1 MAELPGAAGLLT
13 AALPSLR
20 QRSGQPATWPIT
32 KGNLVP
38 HPASDPAAQAHGQ
51 PGFRVFTAA
60 DLDQLTARAG
70 LPPARRLKI
79 QTAAAVTG
87 FRVTSY
93 VTDELIDW
101 SAAPDD
107 PIYRLYFPD
116 EDVLAGAGTGLARQA
131 APGSRAGAAAQQ
143 AGSRPAPGRARP
155 GDPALPGVRRAG
167 HDTVMVVPARES
179 ASRRYAITRPGRTW
193 PARGPGPAMSADGVP
208 RLTAYLAAH
217 PEVTSV
223 QLTGGDPLIMGAAAL
238 RRYIEPLLAV
248 EQLASIRISTS
259 ALACW
264 PHRFLNGP
272 DGDADDTLRLFG
284 QVCAAGK
291 NLTLMA
297 GFCHPRELEPAAAGE
312 AARRIQGTGAL
323 ISTQAPV
330 TGSVNDA
337 AGIWAAMWR
346 TQVRMGMV
354 PGTMNLSRVTGP
366 GRYFTVPLARARQI
380 FTRAY
385 AGVTGLAR
393 TVRGPAMRDE
403 HGTVCIDG
411 TAVIGTQE
419 VFVLRYI
426 QARDPRLIG
435 APFYAAFDPDAAWLT
450 ELKPAPGLP
459 ADPRPR

>member
-1 MAELPGAAGLLT
+1 V
-13 AALPSLR
+13 
-20 QRSGQPATWPIT
+20 TWPIT

-38 HPASDPAAQAHGQ
+38 HPAPGPAAQAHGQ

-70 LPPARRLKI
+70 LPPARRLRI
-79 QTAAAVTG
+79 QAAAAVTG

-116 EDVLAGAGTGLARQA
+116 EDVLAGAGTGLGRQT
-131 APGSRAGAAAQQ
+131 
-143 AGSRPAPGRARP
+143 APGRPRP
-155 GDPALPGVRRAG
+155 GDPVLPGVRRAA

-179 ASRRYAITRPGRTW
+179 ASRRYAITCPGRTW
-193 PARGPGPAMSADGVP
+193 PARGPGPAMSADGIP

-223 QLTGGDPLIMGAAAL
+223 QLTGGDPLMMGAAAL
-238 RRYIEPLLAV
+238 RRHIEPLLAV

-312 AARRIQGTGAL
+312 AARRIRDTGAL
-323 ISTQAPV
+323 ICTQAPV
-330 TGSVNDA
+330 AGSVNDA
-337 AGIWAAMWR
+337 ASIWAVIWR

-354 PGTMNLSRVTGP
+354 PGTMNLNHVTGP
-366 GRYFTVPLARARQI
+366 GRHFTVPLARAHRI

-385 AGVTGLAR
+385 ADVTGLAR
-393 TVRGPAMRDE
+393 TVRGPAMRGE

-411 TAVIGTQE
+411 TAVIGTQK

-426 QARDPRLIG
+426 QARDPHLIG
-435 APFYAAFDPDAAWLT
+435 APFFAAFDPDAAWLT
-450 ELKPAPGLP
+450 DLKPAPGLP
-459 ADPRPR
+459 ADPRRR

>member
-1 MAELPGAAGLLT
+1 
-13 AALPSLR
+13 
-20 QRSGQPATWPIT
+20 
-32 KGNLVP
+32 VP
-38 HPASDPAAQAHGQ
+38 HPAPGPAARSHSQ
-51 PGFRVFTAA
+51 PGFRVFTMA

-79 QTAAAVTG
+79 QAAAAVTG

-116 EDVLAGAGTGLARQA
+116 EDVLAGAGAGPARQT
-131 APGSRAGAAAQQ
+131 APGPRAWPAAQQ
-143 AGSRPAPGRARP
+143 AGSRPAPGRLRP
-155 GDPALPGVRRAG
+155 GDPALPGVRRVG
-167 HDTVMVVPARES
+167 HDSVLVVPARAP
-179 ASRRYAITRPGRTW
+179 ASRCYAITCPGRTW
-193 PARGPGPAMSADGVP
+193 PAPGHGPAMSADGIP

-223 QLTGGDPLIMGAAAL
+223 QLTGGDPLMMGAAAL
-238 RRYIEPLLAV
+238 RRHVEPLLAV

-297 GFCHPRELEPAAAGE
+297 GFCHPRELEPAPAGE
-312 AARRIQGTGAL
+312 AARRIRDTGAL
-323 ISTQAPV
+323 ICTQAPV
-330 TGSVNDA
+330 AGSVNDA
-337 AGIWAAMWR
+337 ASIWAAMWR

-366 GRYFTVPLARARQI
+366 GRHFTVPLARAHRI

-426 QARDPRLIG
+426 QARDPHLIG
-435 APFYAAFDPDAAWLT
+435 ALFFAAFDPGATWLT
-450 ELKPAPGLP
+450 ELKPAQGLP
-459 ADPRPR
+459 ADPRRP